1 MSRRKSTAEA
11 ADISDRAANLK
22 EDDDQPSGSRSG
34 TSRNDNIKVNE
45 EQIMNKIKN
54 VPISKLKEILTDQID
69 LEIRLKHKE
78 LTLTEEE
85 IGKCESQMITLRN
98 YYQVP
103 RETLFESEPNDF
115 TLKYYDLL
123 NRSLSVNY
131 SQPDPID
138 NSALVSGVENP
149 ILDTSVNGQGHV
161 YRTRSTTSSL
171 RPTSGSFP
179 SRTGTI
185 GCLYRRTDGI
195 IVKLTCPDCKRTNFS
210 SAQGFLNHSR
220 IAHTQEYTSQDAA
233 ALICG
238 ELLPD
243 NEQDEEGLAS
253 VKSLKEKGLDP
264 NKNLNVNEIY
274 FNGLSN
280 TLNTVHRGSTEKAVS
295 PLDKES
301 LKSKSDPRKPEES
314 ELMKKLIKNGITKDK
329 KCYEQLIES
338 YKNDN
343 VAEESSEEEEED
355 TIEPVSDDKTT
366 DEDRKLKRRRSRAFV
381 GIVKGN
387 SQSLQL
393 QEEKEDET
401 SDAKEVSGTS
411 QPPLPKM
418 KLKLKPDKK
427 KKKQSE

>member
-138 NSALVSGVENP
+138 NSALVSGVEN
-149 ILDTSVNGQGHV
+149 Q
-161 YRTRSTTSSL
+161 
-171 RPTSGSFP
+171 F
-179 SRTGTI
+179 
-185 GCLYRRTDGI
+185 
-195 IVKLTCPDCKRTNFS
+195 
-210 SAQGFLNHSR
+210 
-220 IAHTQEYTSQDAA
+220 
-233 ALICG
+233 
-238 ELLPD
+238 
-243 NEQDEEGLAS
+243 
-253 VKSLKEKGLDP
+253 
-264 NKNLNVNEIY
+264 
-274 FNGLSN
+274 
-280 TLNTVHRGSTEKAVS
+280 
-295 PLDKES
+295 
-301 LKSKSDPRKPEES
+301 
-314 ELMKKLIKNGITKDK
+314 
-329 KCYEQLIES
+329 
-338 YKNDN
+338 
-343 VAEESSEEEEED
+343 
-355 TIEPVSDDKTT
+355 
-366 DEDRKLKRRRSRAFV
+366 
-381 GIVKGN
+381 
-387 SQSLQL
+387 
-393 QEEKEDET
+393 
-401 SDAKEVSGTS
+401 
-411 QPPLPKM
+411 
-418 KLKLKPDKK
+418 
-427 KKKQSE
+427 